1 MDVRSSFWSSLIF
14 GIAFGSTWPSRTRS
28 ANKPWSQESWHFA
41 NSRWTRFCVISEL
54 IWKTLR
60 AYRRRSKARKMRTSA
75 VLVLTSAVWLLTWAS
90 GPKRKS
96 FLRNAKYVWRSN
108 RICRS
113 DGARQDPIGRNI
125 DGCLPGPGKA
135 DTSWQRKMP
144 IAEFWFR
151 QLGECMF
158 SLSFTMPQFNCQVM
172 FGWKHHT

>member
-41 NSRWTRFCVISEL
+41 NSRWTRFCVISGL

-113 DGARQDPIGRNI
+113 DGARQDPRPKYRRVPTRAWKGGHELTKE
-125 DGCLPGPGKA
+125 DA
-135 DTSWQRKMP
+135 DCRVLVST
-144 IAEFWFR
+144 A
-151 QLGECMF
+151 
-158 SLSFTMPQFNCQVM
+158 
-172 FGWKHHT
+172 GWMHV